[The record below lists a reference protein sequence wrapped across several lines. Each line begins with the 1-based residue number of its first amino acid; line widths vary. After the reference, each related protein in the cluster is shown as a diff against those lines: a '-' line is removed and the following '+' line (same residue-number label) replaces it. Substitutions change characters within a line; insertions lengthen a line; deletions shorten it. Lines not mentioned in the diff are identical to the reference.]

1 MTPRLTPE
9 QLGAVDDLAAA
20 WRLSER
26 LEPFAGL
33 GWTGEEAPTLHLDDV
48 SGIPFLDGVPGMEEY
63 QHLSLIHISEPTRPY

>member
-26 LEPFAGL
+26 LEPFAEL
-33 GWTGEEAPTLHLDDV
+33 GWTGEGATTSTTSAGSRFSTASRGWRVNTERAQGLW
-48 SGIPFLDGVPGMEEY
+48 
-63 QHLSLIHISEPTRPY
+63 

>member
-1 MTPRLTPE
+1 MTPRSTPE

-26 LEPFAGL
+26 LELCRMPL
-33 GWTGEEAPTLHLDDV
+33 DGEEAPTLHLDDV

-63 QHLSLIHISEPTRPY
+63 QHRARALGW